1 MTSYQV
7 TNPANGEIAEKYQ
20 SHSSQEI
27 QDFIAE
33 SHNAYQAWRKI
44 DVDERAAILNNI
56 ADLYEEQCEVLAK
69 IMACEM
75 GKPITQGEGELAL
88 VSQIFRYYAKFGEQ
102 FLETPALP
110 GTKNAVV
117 KKESIGVLLGIMPWN
132 YPHYQVARFIAPN
145 LMLGNAIV
153 LKHAPSCPKTATAI
167 ISILAQ
173 AGLPK
178 GVYNNIF
185 ATNDQVKS
193 IINDKRIQG
202 VSLTGSERAGA
213 AVAQVAGAA
222 LKKVVLE
229 LGGSDAF
236 IVLADADI
244 DRSVECAFAGRFGNA
259 GQACNAAK
267 RIILHAD
274 IYDEFVEKLTLKVES
289 LEPADPLHKDTFLGP
304 LSSSQALQTIQGQY
318 DDAINQG
325 ATVLVSG
332 GKISKPGAWFKPA
345 ILADVTSDMRSYHD
359 ELFGPVAVVYKA
371 KDVED
376 AIRLANDTPF
386 GLGACIHT
394 HDIEGGQLIAERLEV
409 GMVSFNQAPGT
420 AAELPFCGVK
430 RSGFGRELGPYGMSE
445 FVNFKLYNE

>member
-7 TNPANGEIAEKYQ
+7 TNPANGEIEEKYD
-20 SHSSQEI
+20 SHSDQQVRDMLS
-27 QDFIAE
+27 E
-33 SHNAYQAWRKI
+33 SHNAYQSWRTS
-44 DVDERAAILNNI
+44 DVNERTRLLNNI
-56 ADLYEEQCEVLAK
+56 ADLYDEQRKVLAK

-75 GKPITQGEGELAL
+75 GKPVAQGEGELAL
-88 VSQIFRYYAKFGEQ
+88 VSQIFRYYATYGEQ
-102 FLETPALP
+102 FLETPELP
-110 GTKNAVV
+110 DTQNSVV

-145 LMLGNAIV
+145 LMLGNAIM
-153 LKHAPSCPKTATAI
+153 LKHAPSCPQSATAI
-167 ISILAQ
+167 TSILAQ

-178 GVYNNIF
+178 SVYNNVF
-185 ATNDQVKS
+185 VTNEQVKS

-229 LGGSDAF
+229 LGGSDPF

-244 DRSVECAFAGRFGNA
+244 DHAVECAFIGRFGNA

-274 IYDEFVEKLTLKVES
+274 IYDDFVKKLTHKVES
-289 LEPADPLHKDTFLGP
+289 LAPADPLNKATFLGP
-304 LSSSQALQTIQGQY
+304 LSSAQALKTIQEQY
-318 DDAINQG
+318 DNAVNQG
-325 ATVLVSG
+325 ATVLVAG
-332 GKISKPGAWFKPA
+332 GQIAKPGAWFKPA
-345 ILADVTSDMRSYHD
+345 LLADITSDMKAYHD

-371 KDVED
+371 DDVED

-394 HDIEGGQLIAERLEV
+394 QDMARGQCVAERLEV
-409 GMVSFNQAPGT
+409 GMVAFNQAPGS
-420 AAELPFCGVK
+420 AAELPFGGVK
-430 RSGFGRELGPYGMSE
+430 QSGFGRELGPYGMSE
-445 FVNFKLYNE
+445 FVNFKLYHK

>member
-1 MTSYQV
+1 MTTYQV
-7 TNPANGEIAEKYQ
+7 INPANGEIEEKYQ
-20 SHSSQEI
+20 GHSNQEI
-27 QDFIAE
+27 QDVIAE
-33 SHNAYQAWRKI
+33 SHTAYQAWRKSN
-44 DVDERAAILNNI
+44 VDERAAILNNI
-56 ADLYEEQCEVLAK
+56 ADLYEEQCEDLAK

-75 GKPITQGEGELAL
+75 GKPVTQGEGELAL

-102 FLETPALP
+102 FLETPELP

-117 KKESIGVLLGIMPWN
+117 KKEAIGVLLGIMPWN

-145 LMLGNAIV
+145 LMLGNAVV
-153 LKHAPSCPKTATAI
+153 LKHAPSCPKSATAI
-167 ISILAQ
+167 ISILAK

-178 GVYNNIF
+178 GAYNNIF

-193 IINDKRIQG
+193 IINDKRIHG

-244 DRSVECAFAGRFGNA
+244 DRSVECAFIGRFGNA

-274 IYDEFVEKLTLKVES
+274 IYDEFVAKMTHKVGS
-289 LEPADPLHKDTFLGP
+289 LEPADPLNKDTFLGP
-304 LSSSQALQTIQGQY
+304 LSSSQALQTIQEQY
-318 DDAINQG
+318 DNAINQG

-332 GKISKPGAWFKPA
+332 GKLSKPGVWFKPA
-345 ILADVTSDMRSYHD
+345 MLADVTSDMSAYHD
-359 ELFGPVAVVYKA
+359 ELFGPVAVAYKA
-371 KDVED
+371 NDVED

-394 HDIEGGQLIAERLEV
+394 HDIAGGQLIAERLEV
-409 GMVSFNQAPGT
+409 GRAVMKGKPVT
-420 AAELPFCGVK
+420 
-430 RSGFGRELGPYGMSE
+430 
-445 FVNFKLYNE
+445 

>member
-1 MTSYQV
+1 MTIYQV
-7 TNPANGEIAEKYQ
+7 TNPANGEIEEKYQ
-20 SHSSQEI
+20 GHSNQEI
-27 QDFIAE
+27 QDVIAE
-33 SHNAYQAWRKI
+33 SHTAYQAWRKS

-56 ADLYEEQCEVLAK
+56 ADLYEEQCEALAK

-75 GKPITQGEGELAL
+75 GKPVAQGEGELAL

-102 FLETPALP
+102 FLETPELP
-110 GTKNAVV
+110 GTQNAVV
-117 KKESIGVLLGIMPWN
+117 KKEAVGVLLGIMPWN

-153 LKHAPSCPKTATAI
+153 LKHAPSCPKSATAI

-244 DRSVECAFAGRFGNA
+244 DRSVECAFIGRFGNA

-274 IYDEFVEKLTLKVES
+274 IYDEFIEKMTHKVES
-289 LEPADPLHKDTFLGP
+289 LEPTDPLNNDTFLGP

-318 DDAINQG
+318 DNAINQG

-332 GKISKPGAWFKPA
+332 GKLSKPGAWFKPA
-345 ILADVTSDMRSYHD
+345 MLADVTSDMSAYRD
-359 ELFGPVAVVYKA
+359 ELFGPVAIVYKA
-371 KDVED
+371 NDVED
-376 AIRLANDTPF
+376 AIRLGNDTPF

-394 HDIEGGQLIAERLEV
+394 LDIAGGQLIAERLEV

-420 AAELPFCGVK
+420 AAELPFGGVK
-430 RSGFGRELGPYGMSE
+430 QSGFGRELGPYGMSE
-445 FVNFKLYNE
+445 FVNFKLYNK